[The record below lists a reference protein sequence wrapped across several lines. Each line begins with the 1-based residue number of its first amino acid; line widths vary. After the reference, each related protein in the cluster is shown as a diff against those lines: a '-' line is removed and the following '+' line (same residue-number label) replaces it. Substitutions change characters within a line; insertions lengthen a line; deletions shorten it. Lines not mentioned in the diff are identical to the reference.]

1 MPRTQRIKQYVQ
13 QLAYESLW
21 QQEERDE
28 RPEDVLQRDPAPT
41 PHYAA
46 WSATSFAS
54 YTPFRVPT
62 DS

>member
-1 MPRTQRIKQYVQ
+1 MPRTQRFKQYVQ

-28 RPEDVLQRDPAPT
+28 RPEDVLQREPKPT
-41 PHYAA
+41 PNYAA
-46 WSATSFAS
+46 WNATSFAS